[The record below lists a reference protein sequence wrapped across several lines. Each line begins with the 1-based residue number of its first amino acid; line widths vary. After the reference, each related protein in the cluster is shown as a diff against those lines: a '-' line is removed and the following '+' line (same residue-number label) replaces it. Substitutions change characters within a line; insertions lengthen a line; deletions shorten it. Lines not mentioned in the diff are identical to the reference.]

1 MIQLEKSLSTR
12 EETNHLIRTK
22 RRRKEGGKCK
32 YFL

>member
-22 RRRKEGGKCK
+22 RRKGRGGEG
-32 YFL
+32 